1 MTLRTGPRFT
11 PERKPTSAIAVAVI
25 TALAVGCAAPSVPEI
40 TVGGDDYA
48 FIVTDSIPSGPV
60 RFTFENRGQ
69 VRHEMVLVQLAE
81 GATLAELG
89 EAARS
94 EDGDPF
100 QLISEFGGVLIAGPG
115 TTAWGRLQVD
125 LEPGRT
131 YALLCNFQDAE
142 DAPPHTELGM
152 VKEFVVE

>member
-1 MTLRTGPRFT
+1 MFDGRAESSRPDLWGTCLACLALTL
-11 PERKPTSAIAVAVI
+11 
-25 TALAVGCAAPSVPEI
+25 LAAGCSSTSVPEV

-48 FIVTDSIPSGPV
+48 FILADSIPSGPV

-81 GATLAELG
+81 GATLADLG
-89 EAARS
+89 AAVQS
-94 EDGDPF
+94 GADAFE
-100 QLISEFGGVLIAGPG
+100 LISGFGGVLIASPG
-115 TTAWGRLQVD
+115 ATAWGQLQVD

-131 YALLCNFQDAE
+131 YALLCNFQDDE

-152 VKEFVVE
+152 VREFVVQ